1 MAASLAD
8 TEAPTAELAEATGLP
23 DKPKPGKRAPPPSEC
38 DDDDAG
44 SLVDFVVDDEE
55 AEPLP
60 AEGDDDG
67 VSMANVVEGK
77 RVRKKPK
84 RFVDEL
90 MSTDEYRRMMLC
102 DVPAEEMRAA
112 LEDSV
117 SDDEDDG
124 EEGDEEDDGPES
136 EDEDEDY
143 EESGDEEEED
153 DDEDEDE
160 ESGEDEDVQS
170 EDEEGDEVR

>member
-1 MAASLAD
+1 MAPVSSSAVKPA
-8 TEAPTAELAEATGLP
+8 APIAELLP
-23 DKPKPGKRAPPPSEC
+23 PTSAPKGPRKRPRLE
-38 DDDDAG
+38 DEDEDDDAG
-44 SLVDFVVDDEE
+44 SLVDFVVRDDEAVE
-55 AEPLP
+55 AAPP
-60 AEGDDDG
+60 EGDDDA
-67 VSMANVVEGK
+67 VSLSNVVEGK
-77 RVRKKPK
+77 RVRKKPQ

-90 MSTDEYRRMMLC
+90 MATDEYRRMMLC

-143 EESGDEEEED
+143 EESDDDEEEEDDEEDDEEDEEEED
-153 DDEDEDE
+153 DDDH
-160 ESGEDEDVQS
+160 
-170 EDEEGDEVR
+170 

>member
-1 MAASLAD
+1 M
-8 TEAPTAELAEATGLP
+8 
-23 DKPKPGKRAPPPSEC
+23 
-38 DDDDAG
+38 
-44 SLVDFVVDDEE
+44 VDDEE

-160 ESGEDEDVQS
+160 ESGEDEDVPS
-170 EDEEGDEVR
+170 EDEEGDE